1 MTDPDD
7 HPADR
12 DGPPRSLII
21 AAVGVAVAAVIV
33 LLTFAATRQ
42 AAPEEKPVAIAA
54 APAPQAESP
63 ECTALMSA
71 LPEQL
76 GDYRRATAVEPV
88 PAGAAAWQADPSAD
102 AVIMRCGLERPVDFR
117 VGTPVQVVDEV
128 QWFEVSQHGV
138 STWFAVDRSSYV
150 ALTLPTGSGPT
161 PIQLISKAIART
173 MPARQPDPGPAR

>member
-128 QWFEVSQHGV
+128 QWFEVKAYGI

>member
-117 VGTPVQVVDEV
+117 VGTPVQVVDDV

>member
-33 LLTFAATRQ
+33 LLTFAASRQ

>member
-1 MTDPDD
+1 MTDPDE
-7 HPADR
+7 H

-42 AAPEEKPVAIAA
+42 VAPEPTPVPIAA

-63 ECTALMSA
+63 QCTALMGA

-76 GDYRRATAVEPV
+76 GDYRRAEAVEPV

-102 AVIMRCGLERPVDFR
+102 PVIMRCGLERPVDFV

-138 STWFAVDRSSYV
+138 STWFAVDRGTYV
-150 ALTLPTGSGPT
+150 ALTLPSGSGPT

-173 MPARQPDPGPAR
+173 MPAQRPDPGPAR

>member
-1 MTDPDD
+1 M
-7 HPADR
+7 
-12 DGPPRSLII
+12 I